1 MFICADLNT
10 DPFVIFLWKLTGST
24 ERESER
30 ESEMGG
36 GKNTP
41 GGTGSFGNERVCAA
55 NFLIKER
62 GPPALSVQIQ

>member
-1 MFICADLNT
+1 MAG
-10 DPFVIFLWKLTGST
+10 V
-24 ERESER
+24 
-30 ESEMGG
+30 G

-41 GGTGSFGNERVCAA
+41 GGTGSFGNERLCAA